1 MFFVTDVWWWFK
13 SNINYSYLKVIYL
26 VNGSRMPTRQ
36 LEPSSFISENK
47 KFPEYKRDLERWSRL
62 TSIKLQAETV
72 IYMLQDHPSRIK
84 EKIDTKLG
92 DELVNNKEGIKLLLE
107 FLSTIYGDDDIS
119 DAYRK

>member
-1 MFFVTDVWWWFK
+1 M
-13 SNINYSYLKVIYL
+13 S
-26 VNGSRMPTRQ
+26 TRQ
-36 LEPSSFISENK
+36 LEPPSFISENK

-62 TSIKLQAETV
+62 RSIKPELQAETV

-92 DELVNNKEGIKLLLE
+92 DELINNKEGIKLWLE

-119 DAYRK
+119 DAYRRYVAFITRQRSPNE